1 MSKADKYQRFAEAC
15 LEIASTAKDN
25 KIKAA
30 LMHMAQVWLR
40 LAANQTK
47 EVESRRSRLAL
58 GFPLSLICEFCP
70 SLRHFVENTLMT
82 LSSGLLGQPVA

>member
-40 LAANQTK
+40 LAANQTT
-47 EVESRRSRLAL
+47 RLKQTKPVSL
-58 GFPLSLICEFCP
+58 GLPSQPHLRVLSKPPPF
-70 SLRHFVENTLMT
+70 R
-82 LSSGLLGQPVA
+82 